1 MRPNFEEPLDT
12 AKQLV
17 ENNITIYM
25 GPFASGWREL
35 MQESNITEYM
45 ILGENLVYAKDN
57 DQFYEIAEHDVLG
70 KGTHAQ
76 LISYLM
82 PYELELGKKLNS
94 GRGWYRS
101 KERFPDDPYFGF
113 LSNRK
118 WHFNEVIT
126 SN

>member
-1 MRPNFEEPLDT
+1 
-12 AKQLV
+12 
-17 ENNITIYM
+17 
-25 GPFASGWREL
+25 

-82 PYELELGKKLNS
+82 PYELELGKKHNS

-101 KERFPDDPYFGF
+101 KERAPINHPFVGGGY
-113 LSNRK
+113 LSNKK
-118 WHFNEVIT
+118 WPLTEVKVLQFILFLAAKAAQ
-126 SN
+126 